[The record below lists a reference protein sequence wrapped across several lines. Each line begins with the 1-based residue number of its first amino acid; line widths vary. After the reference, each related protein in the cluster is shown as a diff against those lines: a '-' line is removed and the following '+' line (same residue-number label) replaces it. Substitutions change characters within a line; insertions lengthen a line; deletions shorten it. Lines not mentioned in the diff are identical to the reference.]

1 VKRPETVVATIK
13 RAIQKLDHGPYADP
27 LDCFCGSDILD
38 RDEVLRAIDDVQA
51 DLRKRRRKDL
61 EAR

>member
-1 VKRPETVVATIK
+1 MKKPESVVATIK
-13 RAIQKLDHGPYADP
+13 RAIRKLEHGHYADP

-38 RDEVLRAIDDVQA
+38 RDEVLRAIDHVEA
-51 DLRKRRRKDL
+51 DLRTRRRKDL